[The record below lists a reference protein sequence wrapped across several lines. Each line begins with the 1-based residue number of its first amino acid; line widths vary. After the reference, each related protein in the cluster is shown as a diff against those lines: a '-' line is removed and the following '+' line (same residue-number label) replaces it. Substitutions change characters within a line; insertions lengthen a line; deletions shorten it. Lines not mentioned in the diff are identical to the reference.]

1 MIINCLEEYDIE
13 PFEYAFLCVK
23 TPHTSATFKLHI
35 PKVMTF
41 GRGKPK
47 KVNNVFNNN
56 IFVNDNSCKPATSNS
71 ITTQN
76 YVTVKR
82 HFHTDFSYRA
92 DPAGFLHEGTRFIVQ
107 VMHGNI
113 KDLYARDVV

>member
-13 PFEYAFLCVK
+13 PFEYAFLCEN
-23 TPHTSATFKLHI
+23 THHASGSFKFHI

-47 KVNNVFNNN
+47 KVNNIFNNN
-56 IFVNDNSCKPATSNS
+56 IFVNDSSCKPVTSNS

-92 DPAGFLHEGTRFIVQ
+92 DVNGIVHEGTRFIIQ

-113 KDLYARDVV
+113 KDLYVRDVV